1 MIIRYRD
8 GSEYTVAEG
17 YTLNYAFALNELPED
32 NAATEVFVPAEED
45 PMGEG
50 YFYVENSREYC
61 IHTYMFNRIID
72 IETVASIIIN
82 GTEFSVE

>member
-1 MIIRYRD
+1 MEDSAILDLYFARN
-8 GSEYTVAEG
+8 EVAI
-17 YTLNYAFALNELPED
+17 
-32 NAATEVFVPAEED
+32 
-45 PMGEG
+45 
-50 YFYVENSREYC
+50 VETDRKYG